1 MRFTSD
7 EQMLV
12 MLYSP
17 GTRLGLITELSEMKQ
32 QLTPG
37 ERKLK
42 RVTESLLLKLN
53 DLSDDEFEA
62 IDFFPD

>member
-17 GTRLGLITELSEMKQ
+17 GTRLGLITELSEMKP

-37 ERKLK
+37 ERRLK
-42 RVTESLLLKLN
+42 RITESLLLKLN
-53 DLSDDEFEA
+53 ALADDEYET
-62 IDFFPD
+62 IDYFPD